1 MENLIPSMQLPQACE
16 HALLERFLRAE
27 AMILWTVRAVL
38 TKNVPP
44 EVLPFLRRHEAE
56 ESRHLQQFEDLVKIS
71 SHRKK
76 TLPRVA
82 NQWSVLAVQ
91 LYGYE
96 SLGLEYAKLLILARP
111 DMSSIVADEESHVA
125 FFENQVRKL
134 ISEGSSQAEEARQSA
149 RAWRKRLP
157 ETVDRYLEDSS
168 FTPFREELR
177 RSILDSIDARFAA
190 IGL

>member
-1 MENLIPSMQLPQACE
+1 MQLPQSCE

-27 AMILWTVRAVL
+27 AMILWTIRAVL
-38 TKNVPP
+38 TKDVPP

-56 ESRHLQQFEDLVKIS
+56 ESRHLQQFEGMVKIS

-111 DMSSIVADEESHVA
+111 DMSSIAVDEEAHVA

-134 ISEGSSQAEEARQSA
+134 VSEGGFQAEEARQAA
-149 RAWRKRLP
+149 RAWRRRLP

-168 FTPFREELR
+168 FTPFRDELR

>member
-1 MENLIPSMQLPQACE
+1 MQLPQSCE

-27 AMILWTVRAVL
+27 AMILWTIRAVL
-38 TKNVPP
+38 RKNVPP
-44 EVLPFLRRHEAE
+44 EVVPFLRRHEEE
-56 ESRHLQQFEDLVKIS
+56 ESRHLQQFEELLKTF

-96 SLGLEYAKLLILARP
+96 SLGLEYGKLLVLARP
-111 DMSSIVADEESHVA
+111 DMSAIVVDEESHVA

-134 ISEGSSQAEEARQSA
+134 ISEGSLQAEEARQAA

-168 FTPFREELR
+168 FTPFRDELR